1 MEAAMTTPK
10 PEDTQGRQQEQGGS
24 EQRSENLLPADDAG
38 DGRYDVAEEVNLDQ
52 QGDMARRVG
61 QAPKGIASD
70 ALADTLKDQDK
81 PGATS

>member
-1 MEAAMTTPK
+1 MEEAMTTPK
-10 PEDTQGRQQEQGGS
+10 QEDTQGNQQGQRGS
-24 EQRSENLLPADDAG
+24 EQRSENLLPADEAG

-70 ALADTLKDQDK
+70 ALADTLKDKRK